1 MKNVARA
8 LFSLSTLVTALLI
21 APAALAQ
28 DGVDGANTAWILT
41 ATALV
46 LFMTLPGLSLF
57 YAGLVRVRN
66 VLSVLMQCFA
76 IACLM
81 SLLWMIAGYS
91 LSFGDGNAYIG
102 DFSKVFLASVGEDA
116 LWGDI
121 PESLFAI
128 FQMTFAIITPALI
141 VGAFAERMKFSSMLL
156 FSALWLFAVYVPVCH
171 WVWSGNGWLFNMG
184 LLDFAGGTVVHITAG
199 VAALV
204 AALVMGN
211 RTGFPTTAMPPHNM
225 TMTVTG
231 AGMLWVGWFGFN
243 AGSALAAN
251 GNAAMA
257 MLVTHISAA
266 AGSLAWMTIEWIKFR
281 KPSVLGIVT
290 GMVAGLGTITPASG
304 YVGPGGALI
313 IGLCAGVVCFF
324 MTQLI
329 KRAWK
334 IDDSLDVF
342 PVHGVGG
349 VLGTLLAGIFA
360 STELGVF
367 SGQGFAEGIS
377 SIGEQLGVQ
386 FIGVIVTFVYTAV
399 VTYVLLKITGVLTAG
414 LRVTKE
420 EEVVGLDISLHE
432 EDGYKL

>member
-8 LFSLSTLVTALLI
+8 LFSLSTLLSALLI

-116 LWGDI
+116 VWGDI

-204 AALVMGN
+204 AALVLGN

-329 KRAWK
+329 KRVWK

>member
-8 LFSLSTLVTALLI
+8 LFSFSTLAAI
-21 APAALAQ
+21 HMAAPAAWAQ

-57 YAGLVRVRN
+57 YGGLVRVRN

-121 PESLFAI
+121 PESLFAT

-211 RTGFPTTAMPPHNM
+211 RSGFPTTPMPPHNM

-251 GNAAMA
+251 GNATMA

-329 KRAWK
+329 KRVWK

-349 VLGTLLAGIFA
+349 GLGTILAGIFA

-367 SGQGFAEGIS
+367 SGQGFAEGIN

-399 VTYVLLKITGVLTAG
+399 VTYILLKITGVLTAG

-420 EEVVGLDISLHE
+420 EEMVGLDISLHE

>member
-1 MKNVARA
+1 MA
-8 LFSLSTLVTALLI
+8 
-21 APAALAQ
+21 APAAWAL

-57 YAGLVRVRN
+57 YGGLVRVRN

-121 PESLFAI
+121 PESLFAT

-211 RTGFPTTAMPPHNM
+211 RSGFPTTPMPPHNM

-251 GNAAMA
+251 GNATMA

-329 KRAWK
+329 KRVWK

-349 VLGTLLAGIFA
+349 VLGTILAGIFA

-367 SGQGFAEGIS
+367 SGQGFAEGIN

-399 VTYVLLKITGVLTAG
+399 VTYILLKITGVLTAG

-420 EEVVGLDISLHE
+420 EEMVGLDISLHE